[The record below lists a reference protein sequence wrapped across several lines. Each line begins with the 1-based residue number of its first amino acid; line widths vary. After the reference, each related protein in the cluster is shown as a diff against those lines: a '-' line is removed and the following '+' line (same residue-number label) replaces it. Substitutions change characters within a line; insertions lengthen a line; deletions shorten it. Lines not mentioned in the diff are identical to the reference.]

1 MLTILAIPPVLSV
14 TVLPVLLAAPAV
26 LSVTAPRGVMLPVLL
41 LLLVLLVLL
50 MLLVMLVLLRLL
62 ILGLIAGSLTTT
74 HTFTLRRSGL
84 GRVSGS
90 TFTSNY
96 WPR

>member
-26 LSVTAPRGVMLPVLL
+26 LSVAAPRGVMLPVLL
-41 LLLVLLVLL
+41 LLLV
-50 MLLVMLVLLRLL
+50 LLVMLVLLRLL

-90 TFTSNY
+90 TSTSNY